1 MKIQLDKFLQIVICF
16 CFVVGLW
23 FIPMKVEANAYIWP
37 CSGSITSAFGWRKH
51 PITGVEHGH
60 SGIDIGADYGV
71 PIVASASGTVTHSGW
86 MQGYGYT
93 VVISHSDGM
102 DTLYGHCLTGSLR
115 VAVGQYV
122 TQNTWIASVGSTGNS
137 TGPHCHFGMY
147 PNHGD
152 VPTDPA
158 DYLSGV
164 PKGSTTP
171 ALDSARAKLKWDKEH
186 DFGKPLFDIVKQ
198 VIDLLTES
206 TKRISDTM
214 QKLLFILLTIDLA
227 LAASL
232 YTINP
237 NANNQQ
243 YGIFGFLINKLLIYS
258 ILIWLVSNWSGFI
271 FNTMRDFAVY
281 SAGTALNAKNAEL
294 IKFIQ
299 DPFDILVK
307 GIHIISPFFESAVM
321 MALGDPISIICFC
334 MMLIMGFVLAVIFF
348 FISYNIAM
356 AFIGFYFS
364 CLFGFCTLFLSGF
377 KHTRHHAE
385 QGINGIFYATIKLLV
400 FSFAGFIILG
410 LMKEFAVDPFV
421 KQEMTNTSIVIPT
434 DGNFGGEEGVTVVAE
449 LIRIRESGGGEEG
462 YYTYNVR
469 EDLGGQWSQ
478 RFLPDQGDGGYGAWQ
493 FTGGNYE
500 AWGKMYEDEY
510 GQKTLERVDAGN
522 DYKNSPN
529 VWNGHRCPLTG
540 RYVTGSAS
548 GFSYCSENQRKIAEF
563 MLLRYYKQYGNW
575 KQAIMAWNSPAAA
588 NKNPETNEYYELVI
602 NGASG
607 TIHRPQASV
616 VFDFY
621 IIFKLFVIA
630 LIFVYL
636 FSKLNKTL
644 ESLLGGNGFR
654 FTVRDF
660 E

>member
-1 MKIQLDKFLQIVICF
+1 
-16 CFVVGLW
+16 
-23 FIPMKVEANAYIWP
+23 
-37 CSGSITSAFGWRKH
+37 
-51 PITGVEHGH
+51 
-60 SGIDIGADYGV
+60 
-71 PIVASASGTVTHSGW
+71 
-86 MQGYGYT
+86 
-93 VVISHSDGM
+93 
-102 DTLYGHCLTGSLR
+102 
-115 VAVGQYV
+115 
-122 TQNTWIASVGSTGNS
+122 
-137 TGPHCHFGMY
+137 
-147 PNHGD
+147 
-152 VPTDPA
+152 PA

-281 SAGTALNAKNAEL
+281 SAGTALSAKNEEL

-334 MMLIMGFVLAVIFF
+334 MMLTMGFVLAVIFF

-421 KQEMTNTSIVIPT
+421 KQEMTTTSIVIPT

-449 LIRIRESGGGEEG
+449 MIRLRETGGSEEG
-462 YYTYNVR
+462 YRWYNVR
-469 EDLGGQWSQ
+469 GDLGGKWSG
-478 RFLPDQGDGGYGAWQ
+478 RFEPYEGDGGYGAWQ
-493 FTGGNYE
+493 FTGMDKYGNTGLNFENWAKEYE
-500 AWGKMYEDEY
+500 AEHGEN
-510 GQKTLERVDAGN
+510 TLDRISAGN
-522 DYKNSPN
+522 DPENSPN
-529 VWNGHRCPLTG
+529 KRNGKYLPLTKLTL
-540 RYVTGSAS
+540 RGSPS
-548 GFSYCSENQRKIAEF
+548 GFSYCPENQRKVAEF
-563 MLLRYYKQYGNW
+563 MLLKKYKQYGNW
-575 KQAIMAWNSPAAA
+575 KDVIASWNPGDPDYY
-588 NKNPETNEYYELVI
+588 NKVI